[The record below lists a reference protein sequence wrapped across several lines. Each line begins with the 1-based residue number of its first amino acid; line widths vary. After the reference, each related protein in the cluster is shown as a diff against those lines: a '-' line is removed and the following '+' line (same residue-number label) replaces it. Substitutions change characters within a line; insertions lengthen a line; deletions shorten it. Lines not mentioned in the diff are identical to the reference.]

1 MKKSRFLS
9 RKSCMFCDYTILFVV
24 ATVIIFSTFIIN
36 RRTLVAVNDGFNS
49 YLPSFIYSGR
59 YLRKLIPTLLSEGRI
74 PLFDFSIGFGDDIPG
89 TLSWGGFGSP
99 FSIISAFTPT
109 RFAAYG
115 LSLTIILQYYTA
127 GLSFLYFCKKMSI
140 KKETSICGALAY
152 AMCGY
157 GLCWGSLFY
166 MFGVVMIYFPLF
178 VLGIRH
184 QIFDNKAY
192 NPIFIISVFLTSLY
206 GFYFLYMCSVFGLIY
221 YCVVFFTKE
230 GRKIKLFFNTAV
242 KLMLQYLIGVFM
254 AGFIIIPSIYCYLHS
269 ARSSGNDDIF
279 KYFRQS
285 ISLSYIKSQLSMI
298 VMPNYE
304 MGLGLCIITII
315 CIILM
320 FRRKHQYLS
329 LKIMACILC
338 AGYFIPAFGSIMNG
352 FSYSSTR
359 WEYMLYFVLIYA
371 TVKIIDDKQE
381 LNRGDFISIIVGISV
396 CLLFY
401 ILFHDNSAQESQ
413 REIAL
418 RVIVYFILAAITI
431 FLIAKGGITGNAHSY
446 KSLLGIAI
454 INIILSAFLF
464 FSNVSGG
471 YYFSQGFR
479 GNAIWD
485 LMHSNIATIA
495 AEKTDEDAFSRLD
508 IYDSSLA
515 ASLVLNTNTT
525 TSYYSI
531 SNGYLYDLYL
541 NALISPGVRGAK
553 FIIKGL
559 DARKSLEMLTSVS
572 SYAEDEKGTEI
583 KKADNVLPMGF
594 AFRRSISDDKAAE
607 LSPLTIS
614 DIMSDT
620 LVINDVDNKICEL
633 NSTKVDVGNRDIS
646 IPCELGM
653 SGISWKDKK
662 LKSDRNGKL
671 VCSPNLSV
679 LNKNHEYELYV
690 LLKDFDYCDNA
701 TETNI
706 AITGKSIQLKGKSV
720 AYKVDS
726 DDYLVKLNCKGD
738 FDIVFPDAG
747 NFTLDSVSVKAIDI
761 TDYDE
766 RYETLSQDTL
776 QNAEIGINQVKGTL
790 SAGQDEYLFFSIPYS
805 EGWKCKI
812 DGNNVDVLR
821 ADYAFSAVPIKKG
834 SHTVVMYYRPPY
846 LIPAVIMFVIGWS
859 AFIAMTF
866 YKRKDCEDAC

>member
-1 MKKSRFLS
+1 MKKSGFLN
-9 RKSCMFCDYTILFVV
+9 RKSCMWCDYTIIFVI
-24 ATVIIFSTFIIN
+24 ATMIVFMTFIVN
-36 RRTLVAVNDGFNS
+36 RRTLVAVNDGFNCF
-49 YLPSFIYSGR
+49 LPIFVYSGR

-89 TLSWGGFGSP
+89 TLSYGGFGSP
-99 FSIISAFTPT
+99 FMIISALTPT

-157 GLCWGSLFY
+157 GLYWGSLFY

-381 LNRGDFISIIVGISV
+381 LNRGDFISIIVGISA

-401 ILFHDNSAQESQ
+401 ILFHDNSAQESH

-418 RVIVYFILAAITI
+418 RVIIYFILAAITI
-431 FLIAKGGITGNAHSY
+431 FLIAKGGITGNEHSY
-446 KSLLGIAI
+446 KSLLGIVI
-454 INIILSAFLF
+454 INIIFSAFLF
-464 FSNVSGG
+464 YSNVSGG

-485 LMHSNIATIA
+485 LKHSNIATIA
-495 AEKTDEDAFSRLD
+495 AEKTDKDAFSRLD

-553 FIIKGL
+553 FAIKGL
-559 DARKSLEMLTSVS
+559 DGRKSLELLTSVS

-594 AFRRSISDDKAAE
+594 AFRRSIYDNKIANIN
-607 LSPLTIS
+607 PLTIS
-614 DIMSDT
+614 DMLSDT
-620 LVINDVDNKICEL
+620 LVINNDDNNENAIYID
-633 NSTKVDVGNRDIS
+633 STEVDVKNRDID
-646 IPCELGM
+646 IPCSIILD
-653 SGISWKDKK
+653 GISWKDNR
-662 LKSDRNGKL
+662 LKVEKNGRII
-671 VCSPNLSV
+671 CSPDLSS
-679 LNKNHEYELYV
+679 LDKKHKYEIYV
-690 LLKDFDYCDNA
+690 LLNHFDYNDDA
-701 TETNI
+701 LETNI
-706 AITGKSIQLKGKSV
+706 AITGKSIQLKGINTP
-720 AYKVDS
+720 YKVDS
-726 DDYLVKLNCKGD
+726 DDYLVKLNCDGD
-738 FDIVFPDAG
+738 FDINFPDAG
-747 NFTLDSVSVKAIDI
+747 NFTLENVSIKALDV
-761 TDYDE
+761 TDYDK
-766 RYETLSQDTL
+766 RFKALSKETLKNTD
-776 QNAEIGINQVKGTL
+776 IGADQIRGTFDA
-790 SAGQDEYLFFSIPYS
+790 SQDEYLFFSIPYS

-812 DGNNVDVLR
+812 DGQDTKVLR
-821 ADYAFSAVPIKKG
+821 ADYAFSAIPVKKG
-834 SHTVVMYYRPPY
+834 NHNVV
-846 LIPAVIMFVIGWS
+846 
-859 AFIAMTF
+859 
-866 YKRKDCEDAC
+866 